1 MKNIFKY
8 LTAALVGLVMVTSC
22 EKFLDQKSPSS
33 FNDETV
39 FSNYTLAEQN
49 IFNIHMMFGEQ
60 NSYRGRFLP
69 WYGFNTDIEWYNS
82 PKSGDLEKT
91 AIAAYDIRVNNN
103 QLNDSK
109 NPFADMYS
117 GIERA
122 NLVISGIRKYNDLK
136 ESPDM
141 AYLLGEALTL
151 RAMIYYDLVKTW
163 GDVPA
168 RFEPLTSETM
178 FVPRANRDVIYKQI
192 LADLEEAIG
201 YLPYPG
207 ANQTVSVTYRVNKV
221 FAEGLYA
228 RIALAASGYSMRP
241 DDGKEGT
248 GDLGTVRLSSDKELS
263 KAVLY
268 PKALK
273 YLKDAI
279 SSNTCSLVEDYGQL
293 WKSFNE
299 MDMAAGK
306 EILFSIPFGSDPKPR
321 GRWNY
326 TFAIKAENSS
336 FFGSKTFTSGGTVG
350 PTPNFWFRYDPRDTR
365 RDITCVNYKWEKN
378 VQVPAG
384 INNWYFGK
392 FRFEWMSTSPYSGGN
407 DDGVKPVV
415 MRYSDVL
422 LMAAEIA
429 NEQGGEETFVK
440 NCLKEVR
447 TRAFKGNEAIAES
460 YVNSLSGKSAIFE
473 AIAEERALEFCGE
486 FLRKADLI
494 RWNRLYKALSDEKA
508 DLHDLATL
516 SGSYSS
522 LTGGIWYRTNEETG
536 NLEIYG
542 LGNGETTAPDGE
554 WELDDKYIS
563 ETKLKDIDLICF
575 PTDESSLNRRQL
587 WPIFQYIIDNSQGTL
602 ANDYN
607 Y

>member
-1 MKNIFKY
+1 
-8 LTAALVGLVMVTSC
+8 
-22 EKFLDQKSPSS
+22 
-33 FNDETV
+33 
-39 FSNYTLAEQN
+39 
-49 IFNIHMMFGEQ
+49 
-60 NSYRGRFLP
+60 
-69 WYGFNTDIEWYNS
+69 
-82 PKSGDLEKT
+82 
-91 AIAAYDIRVNNN
+91 
-103 QLNDSK
+103 
-109 NPFADMYS
+109 
-117 GIERA
+117 
-122 NLVISGIRKYNDLK
+122 
-136 ESPDM
+136 
-141 AYLLGEALTL
+141 
-151 RAMIYYDLVKTW
+151 
-163 GDVPA
+163 
-168 RFEPLTSETM
+168 
-178 FVPRANRDVIYKQI
+178 
-192 LADLEEAIG
+192 
-201 YLPYPG
+201 
-207 ANQTVSVTYRVNKV
+207 
-221 FAEGLYA
+221 
-228 RIALAASGYSMRP
+228 
-241 DDGKEGT
+241 
-248 GDLGTVRLSSDKELS
+248 
-263 KAVLY
+263 
-268 PKALK
+268 
-273 YLKDAI
+273 
-279 SSNTCSLVEDYGQL
+279 
-293 WKSFNE
+293 

-429 NEQGGEETFVK
+429 NEQGGEETFAK

-522 LTGGIWYRTNEETG
+522 LPGGIWYRTNEETG

-542 LGNGETTAPDGE
+542 LGNGEATAPDGE

-563 ETKLKDIDLICF
+563 ETKLKDIDMICF